1 MLEILRPENAKKLE
15 EYYKHLVR
23 TEHMHD
29 YHYPDPNGP
38 PNPSQPCAVLLKG
51 TTNMFYCKNG
61 YPRDLIL
68 QASYA
73 MVKQDDL
80 RPDLWRAHLERNCP
94 TMNSHQPIATIGN
107 QANTDLSGV
116 LTRNQVDT
124 YLTKYCTKPS
134 ANHGCRNVLYDVY
147 EDMQKKDARLEGD
160 TTEDLYAK
168 LGPKMHRA
176 FMAEAGA
183 EMCQAEVAHHAN
195 RSPEYLC
202 SRPVKDVHFYKQSL
216 AISDP
221 SKQRKAAKKPAYEAE
236 EPWFDEEG
244 ESSKK
249 RATKPSDLE
258 MYEKRTKWY
267 FSEGAPLSPDLPEAE
282 TPEKQV
288 EAACAYDFFRLV
300 RFHGGQEPWLEWY
313 PPLER
318 PIVLI
323 SPTIRL
329 NLEGDFPK
337 RARWTLLQ
345 YHPWTDRNQFLNEA
359 SMTDEAVVT
368 YFDKWI
374 YSPCCPWYIK
384 EQYQKDNLKSLRTPQ
399 SAAKAGASESSAN
412 RNGEATPGEAIGEVD
427 EEGLWDEDFSEIDQ
441 EGSDVE
447 DCNLEDEK
455 VRNETMKDAQVLR
468 VLRAGHIEEHDKS
481 KQLQTKSS
489 VCNSHHNYYR
499 HTRCSDNAQEE
510 SSANPCGVVNVNEDS
525 DENEAFTSEQKEI
538 EQEMDG
544 LRGVLKW
551 MNPDGWDLNAEGKGD
566 LHGDGSQVDLRR
578 DWGYVKKLLD
588 NGAEAEA
595 DGKSWVPTRAEVERD
610 YDLARLDPTQRAFVD
625 YVLSWVRDLICFKKA
640 KKTKTGKTQRQPKI
654 RTWLGGS
661 AGSGKS
667 TTIRTAVQH
676 ARLLFHE
683 AGVEATVELTA
694 YTGVA
699 AFNIGFGAKTT
710 CSAFQISGHS
720 KMKSLQGEQH
730 IKLERQ

>member
-1 MLEILRPENAKKLE
+1 MVHLHYVLCVPGAPRFDDRAEILKARAAELRQGASTKGVEQACDISDILEFFSKYVNEWNLNKDDNGLELVDHVAERVNQSNRHPASYSAEEMLEILRPENAEKLE
-15 EYYKHLVR
+15 EYYKQLVR
-23 TEHMHD
+23 AEHMHD

-68 QASYA
+68 RASYA
-73 MVKQDDL
+73 IVKQDDL

-94 TMNSHQPIATIGN
+94 TMNSHQPIATVGN

-202 SRPVKDVHFYKQSL
+202 SRPVKDVHFDKQSL

-221 SKQRKAAKKPAYEAE
+221 SKQRKAAKNPAYEAE

-282 TPEKQV
+282 TPEEQV
-288 EAACAYDFFRLV
+288 EAACAYDFFRLA
-300 RFHGGQEPWLEWY
+300 RFHGGKEPWLEWY

-329 NLEGDFPK
+329 NVEGDFPK

-359 SMTDEAVVT
+359 CMTDEAVVT
-368 YFDKWI
+368 YFDK
-374 YSPCCPWYIK
+374 
-384 EQYQKDNLKSLRTPQ
+384 
-399 SAAKAGASESSAN
+399 
-412 RNGEATPGEAIGEVD
+412 
-427 EEGLWDEDFSEIDQ
+427 
-441 EGSDVE
+441 
-447 DCNLEDEK
+447 
-455 VRNETMKDAQVLR
+455 
-468 VLRAGHIEEHDKS
+468 
-481 KQLQTKSS
+481 
-489 VCNSHHNYYR
+489 
-499 HTRCSDNAQEE
+499 
-510 SSANPCGVVNVNEDS
+510 
-525 DENEAFTSEQKEI
+525 
-538 EQEMDG
+538 
-544 LRGVLKW
+544 
-551 MNPDGWDLNAEGKGD
+551 
-566 LHGDGSQVDLRR
+566 
-578 DWGYVKKLLD
+578 
-588 NGAEAEA
+588 
-595 DGKSWVPTRAEVERD
+595 
-610 YDLARLDPTQRAFVD
+610 
-625 YVLSWVRDLICFKKA
+625 
-640 KKTKTGKTQRQPKI
+640 
-654 RTWLGGS
+654 
-661 AGSGKS
+661 
-667 TTIRTAVQH
+667 
-676 ARLLFHE
+676 
-683 AGVEATVELTA
+683 
-694 YTGVA
+694 
-699 AFNIGFGAKTT
+699 
-710 CSAFQISGHS
+710 
-720 KMKSLQGEQH
+720 
-730 IKLERQ
+730 